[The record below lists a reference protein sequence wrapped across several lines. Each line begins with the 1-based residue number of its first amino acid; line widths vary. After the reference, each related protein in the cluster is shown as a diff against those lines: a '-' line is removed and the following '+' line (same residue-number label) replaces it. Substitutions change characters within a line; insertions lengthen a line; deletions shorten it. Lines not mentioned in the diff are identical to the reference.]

1 MLHIRDMNNETS
13 SKYPNVSVQ
22 LSGQDGNAFAILAAC
37 RKAAR
42 RAKVPQISQ
51 EEIELFT
58 AEAMSGDYNH
68 LLATCM
74 AWFDVS

>member
-1 MLHIRDMNNETS
+1 MN
-13 SKYPNVSVQ
+13 SKYPDVTIQ
-22 LSGQDGNAFAILAAC
+22 LTGNDGNAFAIMGAC

-42 RAKVPQISQ
+42 RAKVSS

-58 AEAMSGDYNH
+58 TECTSSDYDH

-74 AWFDVS
+74 RWFDIR